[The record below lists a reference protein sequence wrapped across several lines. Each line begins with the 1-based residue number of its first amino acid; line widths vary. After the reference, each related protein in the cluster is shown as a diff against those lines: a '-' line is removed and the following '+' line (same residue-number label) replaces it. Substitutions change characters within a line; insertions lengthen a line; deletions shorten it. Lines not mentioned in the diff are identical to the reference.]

1 MDTFG
6 VLHSEPSFHTASD
19 TARLGGARCSAR
31 RRIVLLL
38 EPTARRLCIE
48 TDDPRIER
56 YVRTVYGAL
65 TGKVSVGSG
74 PLDYGRVF
82 TARLPATVCFNGR
95 DLPDGRV
102 ENGERLPSW
111 SSGAYLID
119 QFVRR
124 SLVLDDD
131 WTSLYGCAFTFDG
144 HAAFVAGAGGA
155 GKTTLGLALAAA
167 GASLAGDE
175 MVLIHRST
183 KHMTALRRA
192 ITIRTDSLAR
202 VGDERVRDVV
212 GEFAEPVGDETSGIV
227 ALDASRLA
235 PPSAPAPLG
244 AVFLAERGDG
254 VAKLERISTAN
265 AAARLTPF
273 LTQPPADLTAVADM
287 ADLVA
292 GVTAYRLTLGA
303 PSKTAALVLE
313 GVTA

>member
-1 MDTFG
+1 
-6 VLHSEPSFHTASD
+6 
-19 TARLGGARCSAR
+19 
-31 RRIVLLL
+31 VLLL

-65 TGKVSVGSG
+65 AGKVSIGSG
-74 PLDYGRVF
+74 PLDYGRLF
-82 TARLPATVCFNGR
+82 TARVPATVCFNGSE
-95 DLPDGRV
+95 LPDGRT
-102 ENGERLPSW
+102 ENGDRLPWW

-119 QFVRR
+119 QFVWR
-124 SLVLDDD
+124 SLVLDDQ
-131 WTSLYGCAFTFDG
+131 WTSLYGCAFTFAG
-144 HAAFVAGAGGA
+144 RAAFVAGASGA

-175 MVLIHRST
+175 MILIHRAT
-183 KHMTALRRA
+183 KRTTALRRA
-192 ITIRTDSLAR
+192 ITIRTESLTR

-235 PPSAPAPLG
+235 PPSTPAPLG

-254 VAKLERISTAN
+254 VAKLERISTAR

-273 LTQPPADLTAVADM
+273 LTQRPADLTAVADV
-287 ADLVA
+287 ADLIA
-292 GVTAYRLTLGA
+292 GVPAYRLTLGA
-303 PSKTAALVLE
+303 PRTTAAVVLD